1 MNNREISTQK
11 ADYTHYSLLTINYSL
26 ICITGKMASGKNYI
40 CSQLEKEGWVS
51 LDADVYVH
59 KAIDLAQDKI
69 LDTFGPY
76 AEKQN
81 IKLKRDSDG
90 KIDRQA
96 LGKLLFSFPS
106 LLEIQ
111 ESIVY
116 AIITE
121 QIKEYIEAN
130 RSKKIIINATLLYKT
145 PELMNMC
152 EHILY
157 VKAPFF
163 TRLKRAHARDNLSYR
178 EILKRF
184 KKQTG
189 LLHHY
194 KKTGIKITLV
204 NN

>member
-1 MNNREISTQK
+1 MKNFDFTNT
-11 ADYTHYSLLTINYSL
+11 TI

-40 CSQLEKEGWVS
+40 CSQFEKEGWQS
-51 LDADVYVH
+51 LDADIYVH
-59 KAIDLAQDKI
+59 KAIDMAQDKI

-96 LGKLLFSFPS
+96 LGKLLFSMPS

-116 AIITE
+116 AIITQE
-121 QIKEYIEAN
+121 IKDYIETN
-130 RSKKIIINATLLYKT
+130 KGKKIILNATLLYKT
-145 PELMNMC
+145 PELMNLC
-152 EHILY
+152 EHIIY

-163 TRLKRAHARDNLSYR
+163 TRLKRAHKRDNLNYI
-178 EILKRF
+178 EIIKRL

-194 KKTGIKITLV
+194 KKTGIKITV
-204 NN
+204 VDN

>member
-1 MNNREISTQK
+1 MDYQK
-11 ADYTHYSLLTINYSL
+11 NLENCHL
-26 ICITGKMASGKNYI
+26 ICVTGKMASGKNYI
-40 CSQLEKEGWVS
+40 CSKFEKEGWVS
-51 LDADVYVH
+51 LDADIYVH
-59 KAIDLAQDKI
+59 KAIDIAQDKI

-96 LGKLLFSFPS
+96 LGKLLFSMPS

-111 ESIVY
+111 ENIVY

-121 QIKEYIEAN
+121 QIKEYIESN
-130 RSKKIIINATLLYKT
+130 RNKKIIINATLLYKT
-145 PELMNMC
+145 PELMNLC
-152 EHILY
+152 EKIIY

-163 TRLKRAHARDNLSYR
+163 TRLKRAHARDNLSYI
-178 EILKRF
+178 EILKRL

-194 KKTGIKITLV
+194 KKTGIKIIILD
-204 NN
+204 N